1 MSPMVETDMRP
12 RVRDWENVLHQM
24 RTVLHELGVE
34 EDQTNVS
41 FEHQMLAENA
51 PEQYDGQFLDD
62 QTEKSDEK
70 NIQEDNTILG
80 VVVDPGLRNAVA
92 GSVVTILSLAVQG
105 MYSLYVL
112 DESPSESLL

>member
-1 MSPMVETDMRP
+1 MKDESTAHVRILAFERWRVEVKARSSTGKIHSNVGIVASRFD
-12 RVRDWENVLHQM
+12 RVREALTEV
-24 RTVLHELGVE
+24 V
-34 EDQTNVS
+34 
-41 FEHQMLAENA
+41 
-51 PEQYDGQFLDD
+51 QFL
-62 QTEKSDEK
+62 K

>member
-1 MSPMVETDMRP
+1 MVIVNQLIKETSKMVPNTREFQMSKKTFTTISEVIYKHSGI
-12 RVRDWENVLHQM
+12 VL
-24 RTVLHELGVE
+24 
-34 EDQTNVS
+34 
-41 FEHQMLAENA
+41 
-51 PEQYDGQFLDD
+51 
-62 QTEKSDEK
+62 K
-70 NIQEDNTILG
+70 NIKEDNTILG